1 MAKPPE
7 FKPTPIAVE
16 PDAHAALD
24 GLIEAL
30 HAHGALRLATAL
42 VNANPQWLQIVAD
55 GLNSEGSRKALQNLA
70 ALLMALSRIE
80 PADFAR
86 VLTALGDGAQTAATQ
101 GQGTGGNAAPGL
113 KGAYGMLKDEELW
126 RGLAPL
132 IAAAKAFGAGLER
145 KPG

>member
-1 MAKPPE
+1 MAKPLE
-7 FKPTPIAVE
+7 FKPTPVATE

-42 VNANPQWLQIVAD
+42 VNANPQWLPIIAD

-80 PADFAR
+80 PAQFSR
-86 VLTALGDGAQTAATQ
+86 VLAALGDAVQSAAAHDHA
-101 GQGTGGNAAPGL
+101 NAAAPGL
-113 KGAYGMLKDEELW
+113 NGAYRMLKDDDLW

-145 KPG
+145 KPE